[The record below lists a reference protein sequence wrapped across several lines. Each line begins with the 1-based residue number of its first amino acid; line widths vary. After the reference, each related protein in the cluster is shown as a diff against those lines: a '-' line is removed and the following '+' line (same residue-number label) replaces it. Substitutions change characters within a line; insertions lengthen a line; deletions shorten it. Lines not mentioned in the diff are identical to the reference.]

1 MIFPRIFLLIAALA
15 VGALGQAPAVE
26 PAVDGPV
33 YEVYLARADEDGAAG
48 VEVKEFTTRDIPIF
62 CVVTL
67 ASLEPAEVRMDLI
80 AVDVKGVKG
89 GTRVVSTT
97 YTTKAGENRVNFS
110 GSPAGSWVAGT
121 YRADIFVGGKR
132 SASIEFPIKAAA
144 PAAAGNKF
152 APAKPRPRSR
162 KN

>member
-1 MIFPRIFLLIAALA
+1 MIFPRTFLLLTFLAAGIFA
-15 VGALGQAPAVE
+15 QAPE
-26 PAVDGPV
+26 PSLDGPIS
-33 YEVYLARADEDGAAG
+33 EVYLAKADEEGTAG
-48 VEVKEFTTRDIPIF
+48 DEAKEFLITDSPIF

-80 AVDVKGVKG
+80 AVNVRGVKV

-97 YTTKAGENRVNFS
+97 YKTRPGENRVNFS
-110 GSPAGSWVAGT
+110 GSPAGNWVAGL

-132 SASIEFPIKAAA
+132 SASIEFPIRSAT
-144 PAAAGNKF
+144 PAAATNF
-152 APAKPRPRSR
+152 APKRTPQ

>member
-1 MIFPRIFLLIAALA
+1 MIFPRIFLLIVALA
-15 VGALGQAPAVE
+15 AGAWAQAPE
-26 PAVDGPV
+26 PATDGPV

-48 VEVKEFTTRDIPIF
+48 DEAKEFTTRDIPIF

-110 GSPAGSWVAGT
+110 GSPAGSWVAGI
-121 YRADIFVGGKR
+121 YRADIFVGG
-132 SASIEFPIKAAA
+132 
-144 PAAAGNKF
+144 
-152 APAKPRPRSR
+152 
-162 KN
+162 